1 VEREREKGALLPLTT
16 GPSPTHLPPAARAGR
31 RTATSPRA
39 AAAVPPLDR
48 RAGNSEA
55 EPADEIT
62 GGAQVRRS
70 SRSASRGTRRGRG
83 TGGARGPRAGER
95 GGGEAEPADEVAG
108 GGAGPAE
115 LAIRGQGSAAGLRRS
130 RRVRSPARR
139 GVGGA
144 RGPQAGERDGGKAEP
159 TDEVA
164 GGGAGPTELDG
175 GGAGGWRR
183 GGRAG
188 KTDPEARAH
197 GVAAAARRTGGLG
210 AAAVAWAYWGVG
222 AGRRWWGA

>member
-1 VEREREKGALLPLTT
+1 MAGEQG
-16 GPSPTHLPPAARAGR
+16 AGR
-31 RTATSPRA
+31 RIGHLH
-39 AAAVPPLDR
+39 PPCIAEDEAR
-48 RAGNSEA
+48 SGGEA
-55 EPADEIT
+55 ELADEIT
-62 GGAQVRRS
+62 GGGASPAKLEVREQGNT
-70 SRSASRGTRRGRG
+70 AGRG

-159 TDEVA
+159 IDEVA

-183 GGRAG
+183 GGAYWSPGGGGGGAG
-188 KTDPEARAH
+188 
-197 GVAAAARRTGGLG
+197 VLGGGGG
-210 AAAVAWAYWGVG
+210 AAPVGRWGVG
-222 AGRRWWGA
+222 AVGWAAGPKINK